1 MVYVY
6 PLVRKRQLPSF
17 DLGLARLV
25 GRFIG
30 AGLAPVLE
38 RATTRVAPT
47 IFISTVKG
55 IQSMPLTLVAHADW
69 GTHPKKRWMAQ
80 AVLRPDSHYT
90 ACAPELVGEPGILVE
105 RLVAQAGPRGCVL
118 LGFDFPIGLPA
129 RYAERTRIRD
139 FLTMLPQLG
148 HGDWSEFYAVADR
161 PNHISLRRPFYPQ
174 SSRQKGEARLNH
186 LLDGL
191 GLEMSDLRRRCE
203 QARPGRRAA
212 SPLFWTVGGQQVGK
226 AAIGGW
232 KDVLAPALCS
242 ELDVAVWPFSG
253 SLFKLFRPG
262 RIVIAETYPAEFY
275 THLGVRF
282 SASRRGEK
290 SGKRAQ
296 PDRAG
301 NAPVLLAWARTA
313 HVRLAPA
320 LRAELQDGFG
330 PSADGEDRFD
340 ATVGL
345 LGMLNV
351 VLGHRPPGDPDD
363 EAVHRI
369 EGWILGQAEW

>member
-1 MVYVY
+1 M
-6 PLVRKRQLPSF
+6 LP
-17 DLGLARLV
+17 
-25 GRFIG
+25 
-30 AGLAPVLE
+30 
-38 RATTRVAPT
+38 
-47 IFISTVKG
+47 
-55 IQSMPLTLVAHADW
+55 TLVAHADW
-69 GTHPKKRWMAQ
+69 GMHPKKRWMAR
-80 AVLRPDSHYT
+80 ATLRTDGQYT
-90 ACAPELVGEPGILVE
+90 AYTPELVGEPGTLVE

-139 FLTMLPQLG
+139 FLTVLPQLG
-148 HGDWSEFYAVADR
+148 HGDWSEFYTVADC

-174 SSRQKGEARLNH
+174 FSRRKGEARLGH

-191 GLEMSDLRRRCE
+191 GLEVSDLRRRCE

-226 AAIGGW
+226 AAINGW
-232 KDVLAPALCS
+232 KDVLGPALCKPN
-242 ELDVAVWPFSG
+242 VAVWPFSG
-253 SLFKLFRPG
+253 SLFRLFRPG
-262 RIVIAETYPAEFY
+262 CVVVAETYPAEFY

-282 SASRRGEK
+282 SARRRGEK
-290 SGKRAQ
+290 SGKRVR
-296 PDRAG
+296 PDRAA
-301 NAPVLLAWARTA
+301 NAPVLSAWARTA

-330 PSADGEDRFD
+330 TSADGEDRFD

-351 VLGHRPPGDPDD
+351 VLGHRPPGEPDD
-363 EAVHRI
+363 EVVHGI
-369 EGWILGQAEW
+369 EGWILGQAE